1 MTARDDLLPL
11 FTQVNQILSDFGLRT
26 IRVAI
31 RDEVWTAP
39 IGTFGATAVT
49 TDTEITPTPSV
60 DKISDEDAAVIAA
73 TLPAE
78 VNGRGVRPQFRVSGI
93 PKSTTL
99 TSLIQPSTTTP
110 SRRVLV
116 MLSGTEHGLSAYP
129 GDAFEVV
136 VIEGTDQFCHS
147 LIVGKAQDL

>member
-1 MTARDDLLPL
+1 MTVRDDLLPL

-31 RDEVWTAP
+31 RVETWSAP
-39 IGTFGATAVT
+39 IGTTGATASTV
-49 TDTEITPTPSV
+49 DTEITPTPSV
-60 DKISDEDAAVIAA
+60 DKLTDEQAMVIAA
-73 TLPAE
+73 SLESRATS
-78 VNGRGVRPQFRVSGI
+78 RGVRPQYRVSGI

-99 TSLIQPSTTTP
+99 ASLVEPSTNTP

-136 VIEGTDQFCHS
+136 TIEGTDQFCHS
-147 LIVGKAQDL
+147 LVVGKAQDL